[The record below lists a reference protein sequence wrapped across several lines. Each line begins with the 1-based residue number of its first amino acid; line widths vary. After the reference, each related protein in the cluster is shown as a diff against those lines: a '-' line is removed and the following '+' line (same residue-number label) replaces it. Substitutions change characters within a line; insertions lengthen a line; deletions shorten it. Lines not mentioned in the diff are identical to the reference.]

1 MGRVLAGSYR
11 VFMFLE
17 ILKIKAKLWANIS
30 QSKKSKKDNTAS
42 PLFKILPADARHPP
56 THPLNSNLRLTLLS
70 LTDFLFIVVYHALRA
85 SSCGQKRRRR
95 RSNSAVACAG
105 RACAVCLE
113 FVVRIRVVE
122 FFLGTNKPIASLS
135 SK

>member
-30 QSKKSKKDNTAS
+30 QSKKSKKDNTAL

-70 LTDFLFIVVYHALRA
+70 LTDFLFIVVY
-85 SSCGQKRRRR
+85 QVIM
-95 RSNSAVACAG
+95 RSARHLAG
-105 RACAVCLE
+105 RSDDVEGRIAQWR
-113 FVVRIRVVE
+113 VRVE
-122 FFLGTNKPIASLS
+122 LVLCVWSL
-135 SK
+135 